1 MKPIKIIMYV
11 LVLLLADHAMA
22 QTKAHVHKKKSPAG
36 QALPGTTSA
45 LKVMDL
51 TLRNMSLLQ
60 ALEEVA
66 EQFDVGLA
74 VNPNLIPGIKVNK
87 DLTSVTLTEAL
98 DQLLAETHLEAYL
111 SAAGNIIVRS
121 KEKKPVIQER
131 NVSGRVTDEK
141 GESLPGVNIL
151 IKGSARGTITD
162 IEGNYRINIP
172 GNAVTLV
179 FSFVGYQ
186 SQEVN
191 VAGRTYID
199 VILLEDMQSL
209 EEVVIVGYGTQTRRD
224 LTGSQ
229 ASVSSKDFEG
239 HPVYNFAQILQGRTP
254 GVVVSNTSGSPG
266 QAPKIRIRGANSI
279 SSNNDPLYVVDGFVS
294 DFNNVNVNDIQSID
308 ILKDASATA
317 IYGSRGANG
326 VVLITTKSGQ
336 AGETR
341 VTVVSNVGFTQ
352 LENEYDLLNSA
363 EYAVWVNEHF
373 DQAVFPDA
381 DIEAFRQGAGTDW
394 QDAVMQTGLTQNHQV
409 AVSGG
414 REGLRYYVSG
424 NIVDEEGILIN
435 TNQRRYTLRANLS
448 TTVGDR
454 MVLDLNINATQRNRK
469 NAQLAFGSSK
479 EDPIWNSIIWS
490 PTEPIFNDDGTY
502 NQDDAYGSLLKN
514 PFMYATESMQ
524 DDRQQAVSLNIN
536 ASYNIFENLSLDV
549 IAGLNQNANE
559 TSLFESELIDV
570 STGAIRNYQDVFDW
584 QLTTMVN
591 YSKTLGEKHEMS
603 LLGGYELYENE
614 VSGFSA
620 NARNLAVNSVAYHN
634 LSLGESQLANS
645 NYAKW
650 SLMSY
655 FGRVNYSFDDKYYF
669 TGTYRADGSSK
680 FRDENKFGFFP
691 SLAVGWALSE
701 ETFVRDLGIFDN
713 LKLRASWGVTGNQAI
728 DPYATL
734 SVLSFI
740 GYSYTT
746 STRFPGYGPAIPSNP
761 DLRWEETAQANIGL
775 NMSFLDDRVALTFD
789 YFQKNTTG
797 LLAEQELPLYGG
809 MGRRASVTQN
819 LGEIENTGFDI
830 NLMVSPIR
838 NDKVNWDVNFN
849 LSRVRNEVTDIGDQE
864 QISGGSYAG
873 GLLSTS
879 PFVVRPGEPLGT
891 FWGYR
896 FLGVWG
902 TGEAEE
908 ARGFGNRPGDAKYED
923 SSGDGA
929 IGPEDYQVIGDA
941 NPDFSW
947 GLNNHITFRNFDFNI
962 LIQGVHGQEIYN
974 LGYGVAGSIIGD
986 SRSIVLSEAVK
997 DSWTPQNENTIWP
1010 DYKST
1015 TNVNYMNSSKYI
1027 QDGGYVKVRNISLS
1041 YLIPKSVLK
1050 IGDLRFTLSGQNL
1063 FTFTNYIGYD
1073 PEVSASGN
1081 SDTDAGIDVGTYPV
1095 PKTVTMGVSLDF

>member
-1 MKPIKIIMYV
+1 MKPIKTIVYI
-11 LVLLLADHAMA
+11 LVLLLADHALA
-22 QTKAHVHKKKSPAG
+22 QTKAHANKKDL
-36 QALPGTTSA
+36 LPGKAQTASTRT
-45 LKVMDL
+45 LKVVDL
-51 TLRNMSLLQ
+51 ALRNMTLLQ

-66 EQFDVGLA
+66 AQFDVGLA
-74 VNPNLIPGIKVNK
+74 INPNLVPGIKVNK

-98 DQLLAETHLEAYL
+98 DQLLAETRLEAYL
-111 SAAGNIIVRS
+111 SVAGNIIVRS
-121 KEKKPVIQER
+121 KEKAPVIQER
-131 NVSGRVTDEK
+131 NVTGKVTDDK
-141 GESLPGVNIL
+141 GEPLPGVNIL

-162 IEGNYRINIP
+162 MEGNYRINIP
-172 GNAVTLV
+172 GEAVTLV

-191 VAGRTYID
+191 VAGRTSID
-199 VILLEDMQSL
+199 IVLREDMQNL

-224 LTGSQ
+224 LAGSQ

-239 HPVYNFAQILQGRTP
+239 HPVYNFAQILQGRTA

-266 QAPKIRIRGANSI
+266 QTPKIRIRGANSI

-336 AGETR
+336 SGETR
-341 VTVVSNVGFTQ
+341 VTVASNVGFTQ

-373 DQAVFPDA
+373 DQDVFSEA
-381 DIEAFRQGAGTDW
+381 DIEGFRQGAGTDW

-409 AVSGG
+409 SVSGG

-435 TNQRRYTLRANLS
+435 TNQRRYTLRTNLS
-448 TTVGDR
+448 TTIGER
-454 MVLDLNINATQRNRK
+454 MVLDLNINATQRNRR

-479 EDPIWNSIIWS
+479 EDPVWNSIIWS

-502 NQDDAYGSLLKN
+502 NQDDTYGSLLKN

-536 ASYNIFENLSLDV
+536 ASYNIFENLSFDV
-549 IAGLNQNANE
+549 IAGLNQTANE

-584 QLTTMVN
+584 QLTTMLN
-591 YSKTLGEKHEMS
+591 YSKTLGEQHQVS
-603 LLGGYELYENE
+603 ILGGYELYENE

-655 FGRVNYSFDDKYYF
+655 FGRVNYNFTDKYYF

-680 FRDENKFGFFP
+680 FQDDNKFGFFP

-701 ETFVRDLGIFDN
+701 ENFVKDLGIFDN

-734 SVLSFI
+734 SVLRFL

-746 STRFPGYGPAIPSNP
+746 STRFPGYGPAIPPNP

-775 NMSFLDDRVALTFD
+775 NMSFLDDRVSLTFD

-797 LLAEQELPLYGG
+797 LLAEQELPLYAG

-830 NLMVSPIR
+830 NLLVSPVR
-838 NDKVNWDVNFN
+838 NDKINWDVNFN
-849 LSRVRNEVTDIGDQE
+849 LSRVRNEVIDIGDQE

-896 FLGVWG
+896 FLGIWG
-902 TGEAEE
+902 TEEAEE
-908 ARGFGNRPGDAKYED
+908 ARRFGNQPGDAKYED
-923 SSGDGA
+923 TSGDGA

-947 GLNNHITFRNFDFNI
+947 GLNNTFTYKNFEFNLLLEGI
-962 LIQGVHGQEIYN
+962 HGRDVFN
-974 LGYGVAGSIIGD
+974 LTYATAASIVND
-986 SRSIVLSEAVK
+986 SRSITLREATNY
-997 DSWTPQNENTIWP
+997 WTPENQDSPWPNVRNE
-1010 DYKST
+1010 
-1015 TNVNYMNSSKYI
+1015 TNVSHMNSSQWI
-1027 QDGGYVKVRNISLS
+1027 QEGGFVKVRNISVTYNLGRN
-1041 YLIPKSVLK
+1041 ITKV
-1050 IGDLRFTLSGQNL
+1050 GDLRLTVSGQNL
-1063 FTFTNYIGYD
+1063 FTFTNYEGFD
-1073 PEVSASGN
+1073 PEASSTGN
-1081 SDTDAGIDVGTYPV
+1081 RDIDAG
-1095 PKTVTMGVSLDF
+1095 LDFGVYPTPRIFTVGASLQF